1 MGDYMKFLAIDIGGT
16 AIKYGIV
23 DENAEISDS
32 FEIPS
37 NTKLGASHIIEEIFK
52 IIENCKNDIVAVG
65 ISTAGQVDSDK
76 GKILY
81 ANNNFP
87 GYTGTELS
95 KIIREKYNLPAYIEN
110 DVNSA
115 ATAEAVFGAGKEYND
130 FICLTYGTGIGG
142 AIWQNG
148 ELYKGSNYSAGE
160 FGSITTHA
168 NGRLCACGNKGCYE
182 MYASTNAL
190 VSDVLSSTGA
200 SLNGRE
206 IFSPEHFNNPEIKA
220 IIDNWI
226 EEIVIG
232 LSSLIFVFNPPLIIL
247 GGGIMNQNYIV
258 ESIKVKIKEK
268 EIHSFKTVEI
278 KNAQLGNKAGMIGA
292 AYIAK
297 SKYFDEIGT
306 D

>member
-1 MGDYMKFLAIDIGGT
+1 MKFLAIDIGGT
-16 AIKYGIV
+16 AIKYGIA
-23 DENAEISDS
+23 DENIEISKA

-37 NTKLGASHIIEEIFK
+37 NTKLGASHIIKEVFE
-52 IIENCKNDIVAVG
+52 IIESCKNDIAAVG
-65 ISTAGQVDSDK
+65 ISTAGQVDSDR
-76 GKILY
+76 GKLLY
-81 ANNNFP
+81 ANDNFP
-87 GYTGTELS
+87 DYTGTEFS
-95 KIIREKYNLPAYIEN
+95 KLIKEKFNIPAYIEN

-115 ATAEAVFGAGKEYND
+115 ATGEAVFGAGKGCND

-148 ELYKGSNYSAGE
+148 KLYKGSNYSAAE

-190 VSDVLSSTGA
+190 VSDVKASTG
-200 SLNGRE
+200 SLLNGRE
-206 IFSPEHFNNPEIKA
+206 IFSPEHFNNPEIKN

-226 EEIVIG
+226 DEIVIG
-232 LSSLIFVFNPPLIIL
+232 LSSLIFVFNPSLIIL

-258 ESIKVKIKEK
+258 EKIKDKIKERD
-268 EIHSFKTVEI
+268 IHSFKSVEI
-278 KNAQLGNKAGMIGA
+278 KKAQLGNKAGIIGA

-297 SKYFDEIGT
+297 SKYSEEIGT